1 MPMTTHARSA
11 TRNGTTS
18 SQAGEATPQG
28 LGMEITSVDVTPF
41 VDKKLRA
48 FATIL
53 LDGCFIVRGLK
64 IIEGQ
69 GGLFVA
75 MPNKRR
81 QDGSY
86 QDIAHPITSE
96 FRRYMEDVVIAAY
109 KQRDP
114 EPNGGPE
121 SP

>member
-1 MPMTTHARSA
+1 
-11 TRNGTTS
+11 
-18 SQAGEATPQG
+18 
-28 LGMEITSVDVTPF
+28 MEITSVDVTPF

-53 LDGCFIVRGLK
+53 LDNCFVVRGLK

-69 GGLFVA
+69 AGLFVA

-81 QDGSY
+81 HDGSF
-86 QDIAHPITSE
+86 QDIAHPITSD
-96 FRRYMEDVVIAAY
+96 FRRYMEEVVLEAY
-109 KQRDP
+109 KRGDP
-114 EPNGGPE
+114 EPAAGAG

>member
-1 MPMTTHARSA
+1 
-11 TRNGTTS
+11 
-18 SQAGEATPQG
+18 
-28 LGMEITSVDVTPF
+28 MEITSVDVTPF

-69 GGLFVA
+69 AGLFVA

-81 QDGSY
+81 QDGSF

-96 FRRYMEDVVIAAY
+96 FRRYMEEVVLEAY
-109 KQRDP
+109 KSRDP
-114 EPNGGPE
+114 EPAAGAG